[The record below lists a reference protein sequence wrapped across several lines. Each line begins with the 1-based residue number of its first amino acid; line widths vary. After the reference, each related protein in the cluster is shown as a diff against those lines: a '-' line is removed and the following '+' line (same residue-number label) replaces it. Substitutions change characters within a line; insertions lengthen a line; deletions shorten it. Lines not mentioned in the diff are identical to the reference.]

1 MVTMAQADRAK
12 PDDIALVLPLPGDAL
27 GELVVARRVLLR
39 VELAV
44 PGISFPAAA
53 GGGLAQQATVT
64 SALRRDRGS
73 C

>member
-44 PGISFPAAA
+44 PGISSPRPRQAA
-53 GGGLAQQATVT
+53 G
-64 SALRRDRGS
+64 
-73 C
+73 